1 MIGLHEAHLLA
12 HIAKWRLGWDRYDPD
27 ELPDGLGPLFVSSR
41 RAAELIPDGAVC
53 VSAGLAG
60 HHRPSLIYWAMRD
73 RFRATG
79 HPAGLTWCAV
89 GGQGG
94 PSKIPG
100 TLEELGVEGLVTT
113 LITGH
118 LESLHS
124 FLKLAD
130 RGVLEAHTLP
140 QGQFGFLIE
149 AQADGHTSRTSTSG
163 VGTFLDPRV
172 GPGSPVTPHATRQL
186 IEVAEDGEALRY
198 SLPPLE
204 VAVFN
209 APYADRAGNIY
220 VHDAACLTEIRD
232 GARAV
237 HANGGLVLACVA
249 EIIDPTPEHEIYV
262 PADWMSAIVVSDRVE
277 QTITV
282 PQRHFWP
289 MFTTGRRV
297 DEKRALADVKFI
309 NDTLKITARRTPI
322 EGATARL
329 AASIMVRHLRPGALV
344 NIGVGLAEEA
354 ARYTYEAGLNDDL
367 RQSTETGCYGGVPT
381 SGVFFGSAVN
391 AERHETS
398 AWVFHRYEEGL
409 DLACLGILEV
419 DGEGNVN
426 VSRRGPTPADYVGPG
441 GFTDIAHFGRTL
453 CFCGSFAAHAR
464 SHLVDGEVVIDEP
477 GEGKFVERVS
487 EVTFAGQRALAA
499 GKTVWYVTDRRRLPA
514 HARRPGAGDGLPR
527 HRHRAGHPGPRRGP
541 DRAAG
546 GRGRRRTARP
556 RPDRHRRG
564 IPAGL
569 GPGCGRDGGGG
580 ALMAPMEIA
589 GIPVPGRHETL
600 QAARDR
606 GLKTLAALPYHLPRA
621 LLRAHGFHALEV
633 WPPPGASAARGGEH
647 FQAYACPIVRQG
659 TAFLLDEAFAQVDA
673 VLVPHGC
680 DALQGMGS
688 VLADFVGPRP
698 PVLTLYPPRSR
709 RRVDRDHLAAEL
721 AELGRRLAEISG
733 VDPDPAAWA
742 QAAELEDR
750 ADDALAGLYRRRAG
764 LALTDADFYRAVRA
778 REYLLPEDFVALA
791 EALPAGD
798 PVVPAPAVPLVLSGI
813 VTEPWLLET
822 LADAGPGSSR
832 TTWAAAPAGCCRPR
846 PSPTRT
852 RRGRTGSCA
861 GPLTRP
867 APIPSPTGWTASGTW
882 SRCPG
887 PAGC

>member
-249 EIIDPTPEHEIYV
+249 EIIDPTPEHEVYV

-354 ARYTYEAGLNDDL
+354 ARYMYEAGLNDDL

-441 GFTDIAHFGRTL
+441 GFTDIAHFARTL
-453 CFCGSFAAHAR
+453 VFCGSFAAHAR

-499 GKTVWYVTDRRRLPA
+499 GKTVWYVTDVGAFRL
-514 HARRPGAGDGLPR
+514 
-527 HRHRAGHPGPRRGP
+527 
-541 DRAAG
+541 
-546 GRGRRRTARP
+546 T
-556 RPDRHRRG
+556 
-564 IPAGL
+564 PAGL
-569 GPGCGRDGGGG
+569 ELAMVFPGIDIERDILARAGARIVLPEGG
-580 ALMAPMEIA
+580 A
-589 GIPVPGRHETL
+589 
-600 QAARDR
+600 AA
-606 GLKTLAALPYHLPRA
+606 
-621 LLRAHGFHALEV
+621 
-633 WPPPGASAARGGEH
+633 
-647 FQAYACPIVRQG
+647 
-659 TAFLLDEAFAQVDA
+659 
-673 VLVPHGC
+673 VPH
-680 DALQGMGS
+680 
-688 VLADFVGPRP
+688 
-698 PVLTLYPPRSR
+698 
-709 RRVDRDHLAAEL
+709 
-721 AELGRRLAEISG
+721 
-733 VDPDPAAWA
+733 
-742 QAAELEDR
+742 
-750 ADDALAGLYRRRAG
+750 
-764 LALTDADFYRAVRA
+764 
-778 REYLLPEDFVALA
+778 
-791 EALPAGD
+791 
-798 PVVPAPAVPLVLSGI
+798 VPAPI
-813 VTEPWLLET
+813 VTGAGFRLAWDLG
-822 LADAGPGSSR
+822 ADA
-832 TTWAAAPAGCCRPR
+832 
-846 PSPTRT
+846 
-852 RRGRTGSCA
+852 
-861 GPLTRP
+861 
-867 APIPSPTGWTASGTW
+867 TAEEEH
-882 SRCPG
+882 
-887 PAGC
+887 